1 MKNCALLVSRIGLVL
16 RSPKVLR
23 RTIMNSTFADVNGEH
38 FFVFVIW
45 KKKSSSISETWH
57 RNGLLRSCKMF
68 VSFFSRWFILFI
80 QLVMLFSYLFSSN
93 FLFISN
99 YILFCL
105 AEKNRQLMD
114 RRYRTEIKSQP
125 LKKRCTE
132 KFKLLQQLWHLHS
145 LFFFKSNFLIDSFA
159 IFHAKHSLEW
169 DCELERNISPTQKH
183 KLRESNITLQKWE
196 IVFNISFFVDEKV

>member
-1 MKNCALLVSRIGLVL
+1 MANIFLFFSFEKKIELHLVS
-16 RSPKVLR
+16 
-23 RTIMNSTFADVNGEH
+23 F
-38 FFVFVIW
+38 
-45 KKKSSSISETWH
+45 ETWH

-145 LFFFKSNFLIDSFA
+145 LFFSNRIFWLIVLPFFMLNTRWNETVNWNETFLQL
-159 IFHAKHSLEW
+159 K
-169 DCELERNISPTQKH
+169 NI
-183 KLRESNITLQKWE
+183 N
-196 IVFNISFFVDEKV
+196 